1 MRGGITVLGHQ
12 RGTTGG
18 TTHLLAMT
26 QIVVRRGIRQREG
39 EGKKSAEG
47 ADVEGCIGRNLCQA
61 VERAVLLLLSVEL
74 LLLGDLLQVEF
85 LLLEFLLLVLL
96 EFLLLVQLLKSCPP

>member
-47 ADVEGCIGRNLCQA
+47 ADVEDCIGRNLRQA
-61 VERAVLLLLSVEL
+61 VERAVLLLLSVER
-74 LLLGDLLQVEF
+74 LLLGDLLQV
-85 LLLEFLLLVLL
+85 EFLLLVLL